1 MSDPKSATR
10 INLIGWDNGRGLSHD
25 LRLLRETLE
34 SQGNEV
40 HVTSVGPKRRRW
52 TPRVWWIRLRLIW
65 QSLQRGGGMRWKFD
79 ANIMLEHV
87 HPAYFGTAHR
97 NFFIPNPEWL
107 SRRDERHLHR
117 FDAVLAKTRIAATT
131 FQARNIPTRYI
142 GFRSTDCLIPKIPRQ
157 PHFLHLAG
165 ASRMKGTA
173 RLLAVWRR
181 HPEWPPLLVLQS
193 PQTAQGMPTTPDS
206 DNVLHRIATLRDI
219 EEIRCLQNS
228 HIFHLCLS
236 EAEGW
241 GHYIAEAMSC
251 GAVTI
256 TCDAPPMN
264 ELVRPERGMLVS
276 TTAVGQLNAAT
287 RYHFD
292 EAALESAIE
301 RARTMDPIEY
311 DALGVAARAW
321 FETNQQRFSGL
332 LQEALQPLMRDRP
345 ATVDGNAQGRQAS
358 SH

>member
-1 MSDPKSATR
+1 MSDQTPRTC

-25 LRLLRETLE
+25 LRLLRETLAQ
-34 SQGNEV
+34 QGHDV

-52 TPRVWWIRLRLIW
+52 SPRAVWIRLQLLW
-65 QSLQRGGGMRWKFD
+65 QSLRQGDRLRWKFD
-79 ANIMLEHV
+79 VNIMLEHV
-87 HPAYFGTAHR
+87 QPAYFATAYR

-107 SRRDERHLHR
+107 SKRDERHLHR
-117 FDAVLAKTRIAATT
+117 FEAVLAKTRVAAAT
-131 FQARNIPTRYI
+131 FQARGLPTRYI
-142 GFRSTDCLIPKIPRQ
+142 GFRSTDCLIAETPRE

-193 PQTAQGMPTTPDS
+193 PQTATGMPTTPDHG
-206 DNVLHRIATLRDI
+206 NVRHRVATLRDI
-219 EEIRCLQNS
+219 GEIRSLQNG
-228 HIFHLCLS
+228 HLFHLCLS

-251 GAVTI
+251 GAVAI

-264 ELVRPERGMLVS
+264 ELVRPDRGMLVAAS
-276 TTAVGQLNAAT
+276 AAGPLNAAT

-292 EAALESAIE
+292 EAALEAAVE
-301 RARTMDPIEY
+301 RARLMDRTECK
-311 DALGVAARAW
+311 ALGSAARLW
-321 FETNQQRFSGL
+321 FETNQQRFGKL
-332 LQEALQPLMRDRP
+332 LQDALQPRLHDERAAVRWQDVKSP
-345 ATVDGNAQGRQAS
+345 GK
-358 SH
+358 

>member
-1 MSDPKSATR
+1 MSDRTSRAC

-40 HVTSVGPKRRRW
+40 HITSVGPKRRRW
-52 TPRVWWIRLRLIW
+52 TPRALWIRLRLMW
-65 QSLQRGGGMRWKFD
+65 QSLQRGDGVRWKFD

-87 HPAYFGTAHR
+87 QPAYFSSAHR

-117 FDAVLAKTRIAATT
+117 FDAVLAKTRVAATT
-131 FQARNIPTRYI
+131 FHARGIPTRYI
-142 GFRSTDCLIPKIPRQ
+142 GFRSTDCLIPETPRQ

-165 ASRMKGTA
+165 ASRMKGTK
-173 RLLAVWRR
+173 RLLEVWRR

-193 PQTAQGMPTTPDS
+193 PQTAQGMPMTPER
-206 DNVLHRIATLRDI
+206 DNVQHRIATLCDI
-219 EEIRCLQNS
+219 EDIRQLQNS
-228 HIFHLCLS
+228 HLFHLCLS

-264 ELVRPERGMLVS
+264 ELVRPERGLLVAAS
-276 TTAVGQLNAAT
+276 PVGNLNAAT

-292 EAALESAIE
+292 EVALEAMIE
-301 RARTMDPIEY
+301 RVRSMDPIECN
-311 DALGVAARAW
+311 ALGAAARTW
-321 FETNQQRFSGL
+321 FETNQQRFGGL
-332 LQEALQPLMRDRP
+332 LQDALQPLLQDQP
-345 ATVDGNAQGRQAS
+345 ASVRWQGAKS
-358 SH
+358 PGK

>member
-1 MSDPKSATR
+1 MSDPKSMTC

-25 LRLLRETLE
+25 LRLLRETLQ

-52 TPRVWWIRLRLIW
+52 TPFALWIRLRLIW
-65 QSLQRGGGMRWKFD
+65 QSLQSGGGVRWKFD

-87 HPAYFGTAHR
+87 QPAYFGTARR

-117 FDAVLAKTRIAATT
+117 FDAVLTKTRVAAAT
-131 FQARNIPTRYI
+131 FQARGIATRYI
-142 GFRSTDCLIPKIPRQ
+142 GFRSADCLIPQTPRR

-193 PQTAQGMPTTPDS
+193 PQTAQDMPATSDS
-206 DNVLHRIATLRDI
+206 DNVLHRIGTLRDI
-219 EEIRCLQNS
+219 EEIRRLQNS
-228 HIFHLCLS
+228 HVFHLCLS

-241 GHYIAEAMSC
+241 GHYMAEAMSC
-251 GAVTI
+251 GAVAI

-264 ELVRPERGMLVS
+264 ELVRPERGLLVAAA
-276 TTAVGQLNAAT
+276 AVGQLNAAT

-292 EAALESAIE
+292 EAALEATIE
-301 RARTMDPIEY
+301 RARTMTAIEQ
-311 DALGVAARAW
+311 DALGGAARAW
-321 FETNQQRFSGL
+321 FEANEQRFGGL
-332 LQEALQPLMRDRP
+332 LQDALRLHLQDQPV
-345 ATVDGNAQGRQAS
+345 TAS
-358 SH
+358 WQQRAKSPGK

>member
-1 MSDPKSATR
+1 LSDQTSPTR

-25 LRLLRETLE
+25 LRLLRETLQL
-34 SQGNEV
+34 QGNEV

-52 TPRVWWIRLRLIW
+52 AARALWIRLQLIW
-65 QSLQRGGGMRWKFD
+65 QSLQRGDGVRWKFD

-87 HPAYFGTAHR
+87 QPAYFDSAQR

-107 SRRDERHLHR
+107 SKRDERHLHR
-117 FDAVLAKTRIAATT
+117 FDAVLAKTAVAAAT
-131 FQARNIPTRYI
+131 FQARGITTRYI
-142 GFRSTDCLIPKIPRQ
+142 GFRSTDCLIPKTPRQ

-193 PQTAQGMPTTPDS
+193 PQTAHGMPSAPDRA
-206 DNVLHRIATLRDI
+206 NVQHHVATLRNI
-219 EEIRCLQNS
+219 EEIRRLQNS
-228 HIFHLCLS
+228 HVFHLCLS

-264 ELVRPERGMLVS
+264 ELVRPDRGLLVAAKAAG
-276 TTAVGQLNAAT
+276 TLNAAT

-292 EAALESAIE
+292 EAALEATIE
-301 RARTMDPIEY
+301 RARTMEPLEY
-311 DALGVAARAW
+311 NALGSAARGW
-321 FETNQQRFSGL
+321 FQANQKRFGGL
-332 LQEALQPLMRDRP
+332 LQDSLRPLLQDKRSDVRWQRVKS
-345 ATVDGNAQGRQAS
+345 TS
-358 SH
+358 K

>member
-1 MSDPKSATR
+1 LSNQTPRTC
-10 INLIGWDNGRGLSHD
+10 INLIGWDNGRGLTHD
-25 LRLLRETLE
+25 LRLLRETLT
-34 SQGNEV
+34 QHGHDV

-52 TPRVWWIRLRLIW
+52 TPRALWIRLKLLR
-65 QSLQRGGGMRWKFD
+65 QSLRNGDRARWTFD
-79 ANIMLEHV
+79 INIMLEHV
-87 HPAYFGTAHR
+87 QPAYFATAHR

-107 SRRDERHLHR
+107 SKRDERHLHR
-117 FDAVLAKTRIAATT
+117 FEAILAKTRIAATT
-131 FQARNIPTRYI
+131 FQARGLPTRYV
-142 GFRSTDCLIPKIPRQ
+142 GFRSTDCLRPDTPRR

-193 PQTAQGMPTTPDS
+193 PQTAPGMPTTPDR
-206 DNVLHRIATLRDI
+206 DNVSHRVATLRDI

-228 HIFHLCLS
+228 HMFHLCLS

-251 GAVTI
+251 GAVAI

-264 ELVRPERGMLVS
+264 ELVRPERGLLVAARS
-276 TTAVGQLNAAT
+276 AGSLNAAV

-292 EAALESAIE
+292 EAGLEAVVE
-301 RARTMDPIEY
+301 RARAMDRAEY
-311 DALGVAARAW
+311 QALGASARLW
-321 FETNQQRFSGL
+321 FETNQQRFGTL
-332 LQEALQPLMRDRP
+332 LHEALQPQRQDKR
-345 ATVDGNAQGRQAS
+345 ATVEWQGAKS
-358 SH
+358 SGK